1 MKTFVKILGQTG
13 NLETEAKT
21 LYYYSLPKKKKG
33 ITLKQDIIYQ
43 KSSNRLGKF
52 IDRSSRPASCPTK
65 GMP

>member
-21 LYYYSLPKKKKG
+21 LYYSLPKKKKE

-43 KSSNRLGKF
+43 KSSNRPGKS

-65 GMP
+65 GNMP

>member
-1 MKTFVKILGQTG
+1 MKTFVKIFGQTV
-13 NLETEAKT
+13 NLETEAE
-21 LYYYSLPKKKKG
+21 KKKE

-43 KSSNRLGKF
+43 KSSNRPGKS